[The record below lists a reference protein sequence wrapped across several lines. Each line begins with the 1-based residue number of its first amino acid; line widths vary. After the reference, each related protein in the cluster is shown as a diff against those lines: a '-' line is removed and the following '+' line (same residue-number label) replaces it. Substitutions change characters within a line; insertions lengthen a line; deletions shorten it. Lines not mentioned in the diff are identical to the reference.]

1 MVGSPKPED
10 FDLLVMRVCDGTIT
24 EVEAQTL
31 VDAALR
37 EDEVRVTLVR
47 QVLMDR
53 LLRVAA
59 APPLDAAVVMRALP
73 TNDKSLGTQTLAD
86 TRLHSEKAPWLRNDS
101 EPKRVKSNRG
111 RWGKRLAP
119 LFAVAVTVAA
129 AVLAFELFRAR
140 DGLQR
145 LTHREAPPDA
155 SPTVLTQTSAQDT
168 HPTSAPVPTDDD
180 SSAQLSGLA
189 RGRVVLN
196 ETLAN
201 GSAEKSGWE
210 VGTAAP
216 CPPGIAASLCLKSA
230 RMGNQEYRQQFGVT
244 WGNWHD
250 VMFTQEDP
258 FFISFD
264 YWVGDTNV
272 SRPQITLA
280 VHGDGGR
287 TYRLDFA
294 TQGRAKWTH
303 VVAPLRRARYWH
315 DAARTLAPGEG
326 VRALHFTI
334 NWGDD
339 DVFFLANVQ
348 IAAYTP
354 P

>member
-1 MVGSPKPED
+1 MVGSPKSED

-24 EVEAQTL
+24 EAEAQTL
-31 VDAALR
+31 IDAALH
-37 EDEVRVTLVR
+37 ENEVRVTLVR

-73 TNDKSLGTQTLAD
+73 TNDKSLGIQTLAD
-86 TRLHSEKAPWLRNDS
+86 TRLQSAKAPWLRDAS
-101 EPKRVKSNRG
+101 EPKRVKSISG

-119 LFAVAVTVAA
+119 LFAVAVTAA
-129 AVLAFELFRAR
+129 AVVLAFELFRAR
-140 DGLQR
+140 DGLQP
-145 LTHREAPPDA
+145 LPHREVLADA
-155 SPTVLTQTSAQDT
+155 SPTVLAQTSAQNT
-168 HPTSAPVPTDDD
+168 LTTSAAASTDDA
-180 SSAQLSGLA
+180 SAQPPGLA
-189 RGRVVLN
+189 RSHVVLN

-201 GSAEKSGWE
+201 GSAEQSGWE

-216 CPPGIAASLCLKSA
+216 CPPGIAVSLCLKSA
-230 RMGNQEYRQQFGVT
+230 RMGNQKYRQQFGVT

-250 VMFTQEDP
+250 VLFTQEDP

-264 YWVGDTNV
+264 YWVGDTTV

-280 VHGDGGR
+280 VHGDDGR

-348 IAAYTP
+348 VAAYTP